1 MKVATR
7 ALGIL
12 PVLMVLFFLEVTA
25 SRLVGGNDHDDE
37 VLEIRNRG
45 EPTDGYG
52 LPPPYGPITAESS
65 TEDTCE

>member
-1 MKVATR
+1 MKVAIR

-12 PVLMVLFFLEVTA
+12 PVLMVLFFLEIAA
-25 SRLVGGNDHDDE
+25 SRLVDGNGHDE
-37 VLEIRNRG
+37 MLEIRNPG